1 MKNNKKV
8 TMASKARAAG
18 ITEQVVYNRLFH
30 GWSEKKALSVPVRK
44 KAKPKFQLKG
54 LTTKPP
60 KKSILGEN
68 KSVPYKV
75 EAKKEQTSGSRVK
88 IPMEGVEKFEAPK
101 NNNGMNIAIGLVAL
115 ALLLV
120 IAIATR

>member
-1 MKNNKKV
+1 
-8 TMASKARAAG
+8 MASKARAAG

-44 KAKPKFQLKG
+44 KAKSKN
-54 LTTKPP
+54 T
-60 KKSILGEN
+60 
-68 KSVPYKV
+68 VPYKV
-75 EAKKEQTSGSRVK
+75 EPKKEQAVGSRVK

-115 ALLLV
+115 VLLLV

>member
-1 MKNNKKV
+1 MAQKAKK
-8 TMASKARAAG
+8 AG
-18 ITEQVVYNRLFH
+18 LPAQTVYNRMH
-30 GWSEKKALSVPVRK
+30 NGWSEKKALSVPNGNYK
-44 KAKPKFQLKG
+44 KKTA
-54 LTTKPP
+54 
-60 KKSILGEN
+60 
-68 KSVPYKV
+68 PYKV
-75 EAKKEQTSGSRVK
+75 EPKKVQAVGSRVK

>member
-60 KKSILGEN
+60 KKT
-68 KSVPYKV
+68 VAYKV
-75 EAKKEQTSGSRVK
+75 EPKKEQAVGSRVK
-88 IPMEGVEKFEAPK
+88 IPMEGVQKFEYPK
-101 NNNGMNIAIGLVAL
+101 DNMLVYVVVVA
-115 ALLLV
+115 V
-120 IAIATR
+120 IVVIVAMMAT